1 MSCLEKPF
9 LVQNYK
15 ATFFC
20 SLFHSVGLIC
30 LHLPLI
36 HLECIIEFEAR
47 VYTLFLK
54 GEPTVP
60 NCLLN
65 NLLSIPGWESPSHC
79 FFWIL
84 FIASFSH
91 IYYCIYTLEPFGMF
105 QENPKGII
113 FWITLEIRWELAFAW
128 HKVSHQEAQYVFP
141 FLRSLSRLSY

>member
-1 MSCLEKPF
+1 MLQNSFPSLPFVFNFVILNSSTFILWYLGFMSCLEKPF

-30 LHLPLI
+30 FHLSLI

-65 NLLSIPGWESPSHC
+65 NLLAIPGWESPSHC
-79 FFWIL
+79 FSFGYFLLVL
-84 FIASFSH
+84 FHTFIIA
-91 IYYCIYTLEPFGMF
+91 YTC
-105 QENPKGII
+105 
-113 FWITLEIRWELAFAW
+113 
-128 HKVSHQEAQYVFP
+128 
-141 FLRSLSRLSY
+141 